1 MTKWTFGNT
10 KSILNLK
17 ITLSENY
24 LWEKLILK
32 MQKKPL
38 KNFTNKNFTL
48 FDVPLLF
55 PKQVALNVRGRIP
68 SDSSLTQETVL
79 LLQNIQEQTTFPFQF
94 DPPGAFRRTVPV
106 KRINFCYLRLH
117 IQLLNDS
124 LHGLDPSVTNA
135 ESYSV
140 FKTIIKILKPS
151 SVPTIATVIKI
162 LNSLP
167 AACSFQ

>member
-1 MTKWTFGNT
+1 MTKWNFGNT

-68 SDSSLTQETVL
+68 SDSSLT
-79 LLQNIQEQTTFPFQF
+79 
-94 DPPGAFRRTVPV
+94 
-106 KRINFCYLRLH
+106 
-117 IQLLNDS
+117 
-124 LHGLDPSVTNA
+124 
-135 ESYSV
+135 
-140 FKTIIKILKPS
+140 
-151 SVPTIATVIKI
+151 
-162 LNSLP
+162 
-167 AACSFQ
+167 